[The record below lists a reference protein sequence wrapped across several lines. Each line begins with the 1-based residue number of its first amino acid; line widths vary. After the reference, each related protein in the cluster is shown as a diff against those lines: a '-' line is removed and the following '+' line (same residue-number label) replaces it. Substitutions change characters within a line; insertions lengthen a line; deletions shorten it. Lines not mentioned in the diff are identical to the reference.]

1 MADVRGAPGIP
12 SDTSFGGTGSPTP
25 STPIVIDTDTA
36 KSYVLISNAVQEM
49 QAAYGA
55 GGKLYLFYNEG
66 GF

>member
-1 MADVRGAPGIP
+1 MADVRGSPEIP
-12 SDTSFGGTGSPTP
+12 PVLAFGGTSTPTQ
-25 STPIVIDTDTA
+25 STPIIVDTVTA
-36 KSYVLISNAVQEM
+36 KSYVLIENAVQEM

>member
-1 MADVRGAPGIP
+1 MADVRANAGIP
-12 SDTSFGGTGSPTP
+12 DVSAFSGRTTPTP
-25 STPIVIDTDTA
+25 STPIIIDSATA

-55 GGKLYLFYNEG
+55 GSKLYLFYNEG

>member
-1 MADVRGAPGIP
+1 MADVRGTSGIP
-12 SDTSFGGTGSPTP
+12 AEGAFGGVSSPTP
-25 STPIVIDTDTA
+25 STPIILDTDTG